1 MNEIQVKKP
10 GMFSRM
16 KSKVALLV
24 GAATMMLVP
33 VAAHAQADPITFD
46 AGVDA
51 ASVNGIL
58 SIVGT
63 LFSEFWM
70 LFALGLALIVLPRI
84 VSIVKATASGG
95 RRA

>member
-1 MNEIQVKKP
+1 MNKVQVKKP

-16 KSKVALLV
+16 KSKVALGI

-33 VAAHAQADPITFD
+33 AAAHAQVTFD
-46 AGVDA
+46 AGVDET
-51 ASVNGIL
+51 SVNGIL
-58 SIVGT
+58 AIVGT
-63 LFSEFWM
+63 LFSEFWL